1 MIGSGLLS
9 RAGEY
14 IRDHFSFS
22 RVFVLTDDTVYGLY
36 GEKVLKSLHDAGLLA
51 DIAVIPHGEEN
62 KNFAV
67 LQDVLE
73 KMALSGL
80 QRDGAVVAVGGGV
93 VSDLAGFAA
102 AVYKRGVPVLNLPTT
117 LLSAVDAAIGG
128 KNGVDLGSIKNLAG
142 TICQPV
148 LVLIDT
154 QVLKELPEELICEG
168 AGEMLKYGVLMG
180 GKLLDQMADG
190 EWMDHLEEC
199 VSECVR
205 YKARLVMED
214 EQDRSM
220 RRLLNLG
227 HTFAHAIEALSSFS
241 IPHGRAVAMG
251 VRMAFGAAES
261 DPERFL
267 AAAEK
272 CRLKEKCPFGAEEMM
287 RKMRSDKKRE
297 GNSTPL
303 ILPIALGCCRVVP
316 VSDEELLAAV
326 KRGLLV

>member
-1 MIGSGLLS
+1 MIGSGLLF

-22 RVFVLTDDTVYGLY
+22 RVFIVTDDTVYDLY
-36 GEKVLKSLHDAGLLA
+36 GEKVLKSLRGAGLTA
-51 DIAVIPHGEEN
+51 DIAVIHHGEEH
-62 KNFAV
+62 KNFSV

-73 KMALSGL
+73 KMVLSGL
-80 QRDGAVVAVGGGV
+80 QRDGAVAALGGGV

-102 AVYKRGVPVLNLPTT
+102 AVYKRGIPVLNLPTT

-142 TICQPV
+142 TICQPAAV
-148 LVLIDT
+148 MIDT
-154 QVLKELPEELICEG
+154 QVLKELTEELIREG
-168 AGEMLKYGVLMG
+168 TGEILKYGVLMG
-180 GKLLDQMADG
+180 GSLLGKIAAG
-190 EWMDHLEEC
+190 EWMEQIEEC

-214 EQDRSM
+214 EQDRGV

-227 HTFAHAIEALSSFS
+227 HTFGHAIEALSSFS

-261 DPERFL
+261 DPGMFL

-272 CRLKEKCPFGAEEMM
+272 CGLLEKCPFDAEEMM
-287 RKMRSDKKRE
+287 QKMRSDKKRE
-297 GNSTPL
+297 GESTPL
-303 ILPIALGCCRVVP
+303 ILPYALGRCRVVP
-316 VSDEELLAAV
+316 VTDGELLAAV